1 MRAAVSRA
9 ACIVGRDCADAIA
22 RADPNRGPLIEK
34 NTGQQGNAMTETAKS
49 TGESTAS
56 SPTDQVADK
65 SLVGS
70 GYAKYVLVVLTIVYV
85 FNFVDRQIISILAE
99 DIKADLNVT
108 DADLGIL
115 YGTVFAVFYALFGIP
130 LGRLADVWMR
140 KTMISIGL
148 AFWSVMTALSGTA
161 KTFGALLGY
170 RIGVGVG
177 EASASPA
184 AFSML
189 ADYFNPKQRATVM
202 AIYSSGVYIGG
213 GIGLAIGGVV
223 LDTWHRWFPDP
234 ATAPFGLKG
243 WQMAFLLVG
252 IPGVL
257 MAIWVKTLKEP
268 LRGMS
273 EGLTVKPE
281 PHPFKVTGR
290 ELMGVL
296 PVLNFFNLFLNKA
309 SGKVIATNLIALAA
323 IAVCGWLL
331 NQIMPNPV
339 QWIAMGIGVYC
350 TFTWT
355 QQLVIRSPLVF
366 DAIFRNRTVML
377 TCIAF
382 PCIGFVGYGS
392 NFFAIPY
399 LLRAHEVSHSE
410 IGTVIGLTAAVGAWL
425 GISLGGYM
433 ADKLK
438 ERWEYGRLL
447 VGLFSIVA
455 TIPFAAGVYFST
467 SLTVVY
473 VCNFFAMFFSP
484 MYIGP
489 ATSTVNDLV
498 PPQMRGTASAIYLMM
513 MTFIGLAMGPF
524 MMGQISTAYAKT
536 GMAVGPAL
544 RLGVAWGYSMLLVAF
559 VLIIAACFS
568 IQRDKAR
575 AAALAAATAGTAGP
589 IRATGH

>member
-1 MRAAVSRA
+1 
-9 ACIVGRDCADAIA
+9 
-22 RADPNRGPLIEK
+22 
-34 NTGQQGNAMTETAKS
+34 MTEAVN
-49 TGESTAS
+49 ESAEPAAPPS
-56 SPTDQVADK
+56 KGRIADR
-65 SLVGS
+65 SYVGS
-70 GYAKYVLVVLTIVYV
+70 AYAKYVLIVLTIVYV

-130 LGRLADVWMR
+130 LGRLADVWTR
-140 KTMISIGL
+140 KSMIAVGL
-148 AFWSVMTALSGTA
+148 FFWSAMTALSGTA
-161 KTFGALLGY
+161 RSFGVLLGY

-189 ADYFNPKQRATVM
+189 ADYFSPKQRATVM

-223 LDTWHRWFPDP
+223 LDTWHGWYPDP
-234 ATAPFGLKG
+234 GSAPFGLKG

-252 IPGVL
+252 IPGLL
-257 MAIWVKTLKEP
+257 MALWVYMLREP

-273 EGLTVKPE
+273 EGLTVKSE
-281 PHPFKVTGR
+281 PHPFAVTWR

-296 PVLNFFNLFLNKA
+296 PVLNFFNLIINKA
-309 SGKVIATNLIALAA
+309 SGKAIATNIVGLLVIGT
-323 IAVCGWLL
+323 CCWLL
-331 NQIMPNPV
+331 HQWMPSVV
-339 QWIAMGIGVYC
+339 QWTAMGIGVYC
-350 TFTWT
+350 TFTWA
-355 QQLVIRSPLVF
+355 QALALRSPLVYE
-366 DAIFRNRTVML
+366 AIFKNRTVML

-392 NFFAIPY
+392 NFFAVPY

-410 IGTVIGLTAAVGAWL
+410 LGTVIGLTAAVGAWL
-425 GISLGGYM
+425 GISIGGYM

-438 ERWEYGRLL
+438 ARWEHGRLL
-447 VGLFSIVA
+447 VGLFCIVM
-455 TIPFAAGVYFST
+455 TLPFVAGVYFSS
-467 SLTVVY
+467 SLAVVY

-524 MMGQISTAYAKT
+524 TMGQISTAYAKT
-536 GMAVGPAL
+536 GMDVGLAL
-544 RLGVAWGYSMLLVAF
+544 RTGVAWGYLMLAVAA
-559 VLIIAACFS
+559 VLIVAACFS
-568 IQRDKAR
+568 IRRDKQR
-575 AAALAAATAGTAGP
+575 AAALAAASATTVTASS
-589 IRATGH
+589 GH

>member
-1 MRAAVSRA
+1 MIPSTSTDSKPAA
-9 ACIVGRDCADAIA
+9 ADTAES
-22 RADPNRGPLIEK
+22 GPAPK
-34 NTGQQGNAMTETAKS
+34 GF
-49 TGESTAS
+49 
-56 SPTDQVADK
+56 ADK
-65 SLVGS
+65 SAVGS

-99 DIKADLNVT
+99 DIKADLKIT

-140 KTMISIGL
+140 RSMISIGL

-161 KTFGALLGY
+161 RTFGALLGY
-170 RIGVGVG
+170 RIGVGIG

-223 LDTWHRWFPDP
+223 LDTWHAWFPDHT
-234 ATAPFGLKG
+234 TAPFGLKG

-252 IPGVL
+252 FPGVL
-257 MAIWVKTLKEP
+257 MALWVRTLREP

-273 EGLTVKPE
+273 EGTTAKVE
-281 PHPFKVTGR
+281 PHPFRLMGR

-296 PVLNFFNLFLNKA
+296 PVLNFINLLLNKA
-309 SGKVIATNLIALAA
+309 SGKVLITNLVVLGLVVAA
-323 IAVCGWLL
+323 AMGLHQL
-331 NQIMPNPV
+331 MPNHV
-339 QWIAMGIGVYC
+339 QWIAMGVGVYC
-350 TFTWT
+350 TFTWA
-355 QQLVIRSPLVF
+355 QALVIRSPDVF
-366 DAIFRNRTVML
+366 KAIFKNRTVML

-382 PCIGFVGYGS
+382 PCIGFVTYGS

-399 LLRAHEVSHSE
+399 LLRAHNVSHSE
-410 IGTVIGLTAAVGAWL
+410 IGLVIGLTAAVGAWL
-425 GISLGGYM
+425 GISMGGFF

-447 VGLFSIVA
+447 VGLFSIVMML
-455 TIPFAAGVYFST
+455 PFAYGVFFAT
-467 SLTVVY
+467 DLKWVY

-498 PPQMRGTASAIYLMM
+498 PPHMRGTVSAIYLMM

-524 MMGQISTAYAKT
+524 VMGQISTAYAMS
-536 GMAVGPAL
+536 GVAVGPAL
-544 RLGVAWGYSMLLVAF
+544 RSGVAWGYLMLGVAAI
-559 VLIIAACFS
+559 LIVIACFT
-568 IQRDKAR
+568 IQRDKNLR
-575 AAALAAATAGTAGP
+575 LELE
-589 IRATGH
+589 RSR

>member
-1 MRAAVSRA
+1 
-9 ACIVGRDCADAIA
+9 
-22 RADPNRGPLIEK
+22 
-34 NTGQQGNAMTETAKS
+34 MTEIANDTAEPK
-49 TGESTAS
+49 AS
-56 SPTDQVADK
+56 SHTSQLADR

-70 GYAKYVLVVLTIVYV
+70 GYAKYVLVVLTLVYV

-140 KTMISIGL
+140 KSMISIGL

-161 KTFGALLGY
+161 RSFGALLGY

-213 GIGLAIGGVV
+213 GVGLAIGGVV
-223 LDTWHRWFPDP
+223 LDTWHHWFPDP
-234 ATAPFGLKG
+234 TTAPFGLKG

-252 IPGVL
+252 IPGIV
-257 MAIWVKTLKEP
+257 MALWVKTLREP
-268 LRGMS
+268 IRGMS
-273 EGLTVKPE
+273 EGLAVKTE
-281 PHPFKVTGR
+281 AHPFAVTGR

-296 PVLNFFNLFLNKA
+296 PILNFVNLIINKA
-309 SGKVIATNLIALAA
+309 GAKAITTNLIALLGVAA
-323 IAVCGWLL
+323 AGWGL
-331 NQIMPNPV
+331 NRWMPNPV
-339 QWIAMGIGVYC
+339 QWVAMGIGVYC
-350 TFTWT
+350 TFTWA
-355 QQLVIRSPLVF
+355 QSLALRSPIVF
-366 DAIFRNRTVML
+366 EAIFKNRTVML
-377 TCIAF
+377 TCVAF

-392 NFFAIPY
+392 NFFAVPY
-399 LLRAHEVSHSE
+399 LLRAHNVSHAE

-425 GISLGGYM
+425 GISVGGYV

-438 ERWEYGRLL
+438 ERWEHGRLL
-447 VGLFSIVA
+447 VGLFCII
-455 TIPFAAGVYFST
+455 TTLPFAAGVYFST
-467 SLTVVY
+467 SLSVVY
-473 VCNFFAMFFSP
+473 ICNFFVMFFSP

-498 PPQMRGTASAIYLMM
+498 PPHMRGTASAIYLMM

-524 MMGQISTAYAKT
+524 TMGQISTAYAKA
-536 GMAVGPAL
+536 GVAVGPAL
-544 RLGVAWGYSMLLVAF
+544 RLGVAWGYLMLAVAF

-568 IQRDKAR
+568 IQRDKQK
-575 AAALAAATAGTAGP
+575 AAALAAA
-589 IRATGH
+589 R

>member
-1 MRAAVSRA
+1 
-9 ACIVGRDCADAIA
+9 
-22 RADPNRGPLIEK
+22 
-34 NTGQQGNAMTETAKS
+34 MTDTAKS
-49 TGESTAS
+49 TGESSAS
-56 SPTDQVADK
+56 QPVSNIADK

-99 DIKADLNVT
+99 EIKADLKVT

-140 KTMISIGL
+140 KSMISIGL

-161 KTFGALLGY
+161 RSFGALLGY
-170 RIGVGVG
+170 RVGVGVG

-223 LDTWHRWFPDP
+223 LDAWHHWFPDP
-234 ATAPFGLKG
+234 TTAPFGLKG

-252 IPGVL
+252 IPGIV
-257 MAIWVKTLKEP
+257 MAIWVKTLREP

-273 EGLTVKPE
+273 EGLTVKHE
-281 PHPFKVTGR
+281 PHPFRVAGR

-296 PVLNFFNLFLNKA
+296 PVLNFFNLIINKA
-309 SGKVIATNLIALAA
+309 TAKTIVTNIIALIVIVACA
-323 IAVCGWLL
+323 WLL
-331 NQIMPNPV
+331 HQWMPNLV

-350 TFTWT
+350 TFTWS
-355 QQLVIRSPLVF
+355 QALALRSPIVF
-366 DAIFRNRTVML
+366 EAIFKNRTVML

-399 LLRAHEVSHSE
+399 LLRAHNVSHAE

-425 GISLGGYM
+425 GISIGGFI

-438 ERWEYGRLL
+438 ERWEHGRLL
-447 VGLFSIVA
+447 VGLFCIVM
-455 TIPFAAGVYFST
+455 TLPFAYGVYFAP
-467 SLTVVY
+467 SLAIVY
-473 VCNFFAMFFSP
+473 VCNFFVMFFSP

-498 PPQMRGTASAIYLMM
+498 PPQMRGTVSAIYLMM

-524 MMGQISTAYAKT
+524 TMGQISTAYAKT

-544 RLGVAWGYSMLLVAF
+544 RLGVTWGYLMLLVAF

-568 IQRDKAR
+568 IQRDKR
-575 AAALAAATAGTAGP
+575 KAAELAAAVAAGAAP
-589 IRATGH
+589 APAH

>member
-1 MRAAVSRA
+1 MTDSVKVAIDPAAS
-9 ACIVGRDCADAIA
+9 
-22 RADPNRGPLIEK
+22 PPLPAE
-34 NTGQQGNAMTETAKS
+34 
-49 TGESTAS
+49 
-56 SPTDQVADK
+56 QVADK
-65 SLVGS
+65 SVVGS
-70 GYAKYVLVVLTIVYV
+70 RYAKYVLVVLTIVYV
-85 FNFVDRQIISILAE
+85 FNFIDRQIISILAE
-99 DIKADLNVT
+99 EIKTDLKVT

-140 KTMISIGL
+140 KSMISIGL

-161 KTFGALLGY
+161 RSFGALLGY

-223 LDTWHRWFPDP
+223 LDTWHSWFPDP
-234 ATAPFGLKG
+234 TTAPFGLKG

-252 IPGVL
+252 IPGLL
-257 MAIWVKTLKEP
+257 MALWVKTLREP
-268 LRGMS
+268 MRGMS
-273 EGLTVKPE
+273 EGLTVKAE
-281 PHPFKVTGR
+281 PHPFAMAGR

-296 PVLNFFNLFLNKA
+296 PVLNFVNLIINKA
-309 SGKVIATNLIALAA
+309 SAKVLATNLFALAA
-323 IAVCGWLL
+323 IVAGAWLMNRWL
-331 NQIMPNPV
+331 PNTV

-350 TFTWT
+350 TFTWA
-355 QQLVIRSPLVF
+355 QALVIRSPLVF

-377 TCIAF
+377 TCVAF

-392 NFFAIPY
+392 NFFAVPY

-410 IGTVIGLTAAVGAWL
+410 IGTAIGLTAAFGAWL
-425 GISLGGYM
+425 GISVGGFL

-438 ERWEYGRLL
+438 ERWEHGRLL
-447 VGLFSIVA
+447 VGLLCIVM
-455 TIPFAAGVYFST
+455 TLPFAYGVYFSK
-467 SLTVVY
+467 SLSLVY
-473 VCNFFAMFFSP
+473 FCNFFAMFFSP

-489 ATSTVNDLV
+489 AMSTVNDLV
-498 PPQMRGTASAIYLMM
+498 PPQMRGTVSAIYLMM

-524 MMGQISTAYAKT
+524 TMGQISTAYAKA
-536 GMAVGPAL
+536 GVAVGPAL
-544 RLGVAWGYSMLLVAF
+544 RLGVAWGYLMLAVAF
-559 VLIIAACFS
+559 VLIVAACFS
-568 IQRDKAR
+568 IRRDKAR
-575 AAALAAATAGTAGP
+575 AAALAAATASA
-589 IRATGH
+589 RALA